1 MNKRIYLDTAAR
13 TPIDKRVAKVMIDV
27 QTKTFANAGSI
38 HKEGMEAYEILE
50 TSRKRIANILGCH
63 ADELIFTSGG
73 TESDNLAV
81 FGVARAVKNCQEN
94 KQTGKDKKLRIA
106 VSAIEHVAVLEA
118 AKKLEEENFAID
130 YLSVGEDGIVDP
142 KELAKV
148 LTPQTILV
156 SIMYAN
162 NELGTIQ
169 PIKEIAK
176 VIRNWRKKNKTSYPY
191 FHTDACQAGRFLDLS
206 TNKLGVDLLSLS
218 GSKIYGPHNVGLL
231 YVKRGTLIEPIIY
244 GGGQENGRRAGTED
258 VAAVAGLA
266 EALRLC
272 SLARETESK
281 KLSRLRDFLINAVIK
296 EIPTAR
302 LNGSVKARLPNNINF
317 SFLGE
322 SGEQL
327 VLRLD
332 VKGFA
337 VSSGAACSSRKKS
350 NSYVIIATSGD
361 KKRAES
367 SVRITLGRE
376 TSKADIDKLIKTLSE
391 LLVKTK

>member
-13 TPIDKRVAKVMIDV
+13 TPIDKRVAKVMIDAH
-27 QTKTFANAGSI
+27 TKTFANAGSI
-38 HKEGMEAYEILE
+38 HKEGMEAYKILE

-81 FGVARAVKNCQEN
+81 FGVARAVKNFQHGRRADE
-94 KQTGKDKKLRIA
+94 DKKLRIV

-118 AKKLEEENFAID
+118 AKKLEAENFAID

-142 KELAKV
+142 KELEKV

-156 SIMYAN
+156 SIMYVN
-162 NELGTIQ
+162 NEIGTIQ
-169 PIKEIAK
+169 PIREIAK

-244 GGGQENGRRAGTED
+244 GGSQENGRRAGTED

-272 SLARETESK
+272 SLTRETESK

-332 VKGFA
+332 ARGFA